1 MQRRMSLYI
10 KEKVKHITQ
19 KDTCTPIFIAAL
31 LTVARTWKQ
40 LKCQLTD
47 EWIKLWY
54 INTIGYYLAI
64 KRNKY
69 ESVLVKWMNLQS
81 VVVNLQCEVSQKKK
95 IKCHLL
101 MHIYGI

>member
-47 EWIKLWY
+47 E
-54 INTIGYYLAI
+54 
-64 KRNKY
+64 
-69 ESVLVKWMNLQS
+69 
-81 VVVNLQCEVSQKKK
+81 
-95 IKCHLL
+95 
-101 MHIYGI
+101 